1 MKYVVNEELKIAAKV
16 GDGFILSSAIGEA
29 LSGKEVRLGDFVCH
43 AEKSSN
49 GWGVVMGEG
58 SYSGEKAFL
67 VIYSGSETY
76 TQRHSRTKDVL
87 PGVVVDELPA
97 WAEKLLNGAGS
108 AALPG
113 ALPTSPQ
120 KKKAG
125 GAAFTTGTT
134 NPFSGLGL
142 DLPVAPPPPAKKKEE
157 VKVETSTDAEGTSI
171 TTGDKVTWAGMQASF
186 VGTVAG
192 DGVVRFLKIRLADTT
207 MIVAASLV
215 KKE

>member
-16 GDGFILSSAIGEA
+16 GDGFILSSAVGEA

-43 AEKSSN
+43 SEKSGN

-58 SYSGEKAFL
+58 SYNGEKAFL

-108 AALPG
+108 AALPT
-113 ALPTSPQ
+113 PPQ
-120 KKKAG
+120 KKKVMG
-125 GAAFTTGTT
+125 TTFPTGTT

-142 DLPVAPPPPAKKKEE
+142 DLAVAPPPPAKKKEE

-192 DGVVRFLKIRLADTT
+192 DGVVRFLRIRLADTT